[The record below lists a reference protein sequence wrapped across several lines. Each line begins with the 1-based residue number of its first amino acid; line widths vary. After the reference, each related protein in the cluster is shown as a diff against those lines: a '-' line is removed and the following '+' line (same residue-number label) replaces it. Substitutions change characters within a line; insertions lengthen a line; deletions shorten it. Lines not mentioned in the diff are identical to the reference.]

1 MTRATTMLI
10 LNAGLNPIQSYSIGI
25 IRKVSIG
32 IRTLTTIRYDMMTIT
47 IIALTEEVLSLS
59 SVQKDK

>member
-10 LNAGLNPIQSYSIGI
+10 LTAGLNPIQSYSIGI